1 MLSLFIILEGLAILF
16 GLYRGD
22 FLHYADIPLLYK
34 IDTEGPYVFYKNDNS
49 VHANYVK
56 RNKDDE
62 FYVDKK
68 KYNIISE
75 ISLSSHFKL
84 DSIRFDFKMKSA
96 IYIPKTT
103 YKNGN
108 TILAISDIGAV
119 IKYIGLF

>member
-16 GLYRGD
+16 GLYPGD

-34 IDTEGPYVFYKNDNS
+34 IDTEGPYVFYKNDSS

-75 ISLSSHFKL
+75 ISLSIL
-84 DSIRFDFKMKSA
+84 NLILYALILMKSA

-103 YKNGN
+103 SKNGN

-119 IKYIGLF
+119 IK